1 MSSIRINKKAGNK
14 SIVIFGAGKIGRSFI
29 GQLFGRSGYE
39 VIFVDIDPV
48 IVAALNQYRNYTV
61 MIKGETEEKILVSNV
76 RFRQLKDLYL
86 KIISRHGSTVKP
98 LFITSDIPPWLIM
111 VF

>member
-1 MSSIRINKKAGNK
+1 MNK

-48 IVAALNQYRNYTV
+48 IVAALNQRRNYTV

-76 RFRQLKDLYL
+76 RAVSGLD
-86 KIISRHGSTVKP
+86 KIHP
-98 LFITSDIPPWLIM
+98 C
-111 VF
+111 